1 MSESSQDDKNSTSI
15 SSSRIR
21 EPKIS
26 KDIINQLR
34 TMDIFIGQQ
43 LNSGS
48 FSVVCK
54 AKYKGRNTAVK
65 IINLDKTSNDYRNKF
80 FPREIYVLN
89 KLKHPNIIY
98 IVKMFTLKNQ
108 CFIFMEFAQGGD
120 IVDLLKGGILSE
132 QKAKSIYYQI
142 VDAMKYVHSLGIA
155 HRDIKCENVLLD
167 KNRTIAKLTDFGFA
181 TTTYDSNTGRRINSR
196 TFCGS
201 AAYVAPVNSI
211 TKYYIIAKPPKYHV
225 KSFNLIIFLK
235 EILKAEIHNPIISDC
250 WSMGVVLFVLLNS
263 KLPFSDD
270 DLKKMLRCE
279 LRSEYHYTSKT
290 DISNEAKALV
300 RRHLEPVMKKRIT
313 MAQAFED
320 KWLQEGKPQNPTES
334 T

>member
-15 SSSRIR
+15 SSPRIR

-80 FPREIYVLN
+80 FPREIYALD
-89 KLKHPNIIY
+89 KLKHPNIIE
-98 IVKMFTLKNQ
+98 IVKMFALKNQ
-108 CFIFMEFAQGGD
+108 FFIFMELAQGGD
-120 IVDLLKGGILSE
+120 ILDLLKGGILSE
-132 QKAKSIYYQI
+132 QKAQSIYYQI
-142 VDAMKYVHSLGIA
+142 VDGMKYVHSLGIA
-155 HRDIKCENVLLD
+155 HRDIKCENVLLN
-167 KNRTIAKLTDFGFA
+167 KKWTIAKLTDFGFA
-181 TTTYDSNTGRRINSR
+181 TTTYDSCSGRRIASQ

-211 TKYYIIAKPPKYHV
+211 QKYYIIV
-225 KSFNLIIFLK
+225 
-235 EILKAEIHNPIISDC
+235 
-250 WSMGVVLFVLLNS
+250 
-263 KLPFSDD
+263 
-270 DLKKMLRCE
+270 
-279 LRSEYHYTSKT
+279 
-290 DISNEAKALV
+290 
-300 RRHLEPVMKKRIT
+300 
-313 MAQAFED
+313 
-320 KWLQEGKPQNPTES
+320 
-334 T
+334 